1 VKLKSRFVVLIVAL
15 TGLCALGGC
24 DSKKPDEPGRPPAER
39 VLRRSIGGEPAT
51 LDPGKAPDT
60 FSTRLIRD
68 LYEGLTAEKPDGTV
82 EPGVASAWSTDAS
95 GTHYTFHLRKDARWS
110 NGERVTA
117 GNFVAAWR
125 RVVDPTQGSPNAD
138 ILRPVLHAAEII
150 AGRLPATMLG
160 VSALEDDRLV
170 VQLEEPAPYFPEL
183 LTHSATFPIY
193 SEEAA
198 TTHDSA
204 KWVSN
209 GAYILSAWTLGAR
222 LELRKNPQYWNR
234 DGVQIA
240 RVRYV
245 PVTDDDSELRRY
257 QAGELDLTDN
267 VPGGAL
273 PAIRREIPQELLVA
287 PILGTVYYGIN
298 LHSPRFAANQKLRQA
313 LAMAIDRQA
322 LARALLVF
330 GQAPAYGFVPPGTWN
345 YDPQSWDWRGLPDT
359 DRLERAKALY
369 AASGYSKEKP
379 LRLRLLYNS
388 NPLIKRA
395 SVALASMWK
404 EVLGIE
410 TQLHEEEYR
419 VFIDSRKNQEG
430 WDIIRLAWM
439 ADYNDAGDFLNIFRS
454 ASPNNDSGYSNADF
468 DGLLDRAASTADA
481 MQRREVLERA
491 ERLMLSEYPVI
502 PLYFYSSKKLV
513 KPYVKGARAN
523 PLDRLY
529 SKHLYIAE

>member
-1 VKLKSRFVVLIVAL
+1 
-15 TGLCALGGC
+15 
-24 DSKKPDEPGRPPAER
+24 
-39 VLRRSIGGEPAT
+39 
-51 LDPGKAPDT
+51 
-60 FSTRLIRD
+60 
-68 LYEGLTAEKPDGTV
+68 
-82 EPGVASAWSTDAS
+82 
-95 GTHYTFHLRKDARWS
+95 
-110 NGERVTA
+110 
-117 GNFVAAWR
+117 
-125 RVVDPTQGSPNAD
+125 
-138 ILRPVLHAAEII
+138 
-150 AGRLPATMLG
+150 
-160 VSALEDDRLV
+160 
-170 VQLEEPAPYFPEL
+170 
-183 LTHSATFPIY
+183 
-193 SEEAA
+193 
-198 TTHDSA
+198 
-204 KWVSN
+204 
-209 GAYILSAWTLGAR
+209 
-222 LELRKNPQYWNR
+222 
-234 DGVQIA
+234 
-240 RVRYV
+240 
-245 PVTDDDSELRRY
+245 
-257 QAGELDLTDN
+257 
-267 VPGGAL
+267 L

-287 PILGTVYYGIN
+287 PILGTVYYGVN